1 MKKVLISLFLI
12 LFLVACSN
20 ERIDDGKIHVVSSFS
35 IITDMVE
42 EIGQEL
48 VSVHNLVPIGTDPHE
63 YEVKPND
70 LMAIS
75 DADILFYNGLNLEGG
90 EFGWFIKTMRALGI
104 DENLIYN
111 LGENIEPMYLLDDKD
126 HHDQINPHAFLN
138 PKVGIKMSES
148 VLEALISIDPDN
160 KEIYRENAKSY
171 ISKLSDLDNYYAEVI
186 SNIPEENK
194 LFVTSERA
202 FQYMNSEYGLRE
214 AYIWEID
221 TEELG
226 TTNQLK
232 ALIDY
237 LEIDRPP
244 YLFLESNVDPKPL
257 ETVSKE
263 SNIPIFETR
272 VFSDEIGQ
280 KGSSGDTY
288 LKMLEHNIEA
298 IKAGLS
304 K

>member
-1 MKKVLISLFLI
+1 
-12 LFLVACSN
+12 
-20 ERIDDGKIHVVSSFS
+20 
-35 IITDMVE
+35 
-42 EIGQEL
+42 
-48 VSVHNLVPIGTDPHE
+48 
-63 YEVKPND
+63 
-70 LMAIS
+70 
-75 DADILFYNGLNLEGG
+75 
-90 EFGWFIKTMRALGI
+90 
-104 DENLIYN
+104 
-111 LGENIEPMYLLDDKD
+111 
-126 HHDQINPHAFLN
+126 
-138 PKVGIKMSES
+138 MSES

-257 ETVSKE
+257 ETVSEE
-263 SNIPIFETR
+263 SNIPIFEIR